1 MPGWIIETLP
11 LFYIDA
17 KRSPCIP
24 HELLNSCSSSWIV
37 SSCSL
42 YKKNQMLLLCQA
54 FIILFVNKVDMNS
67 HPVSSLYRADIW
79 SFGITALEL
88 AHGHAPFSKYPPMKV
103 MLLPAQNI
111 LVLLVCC
118 CVNKCFKYPVACC
131 KLQCLPRGRNVRNNL
146 LALYDPAQS
155 FHLWDN
161 GGR

>member
-1 MPGWIIETLP
+1 MPKDNNVFLMNRLIAALP
-11 LFYIDA
+11 LGLFLRA
-17 KRSPCIP
+17 VCI
-24 HELLNSCSSSWIV
+24 
-37 SSCSL
+37 
-42 YKKNQMLLLCQA
+42 KKNQMLLLCQA

-118 CVNKCFKYPVACC
+118 CVNKCFKYAVACC
-131 KLQCLPRGRNVRNNL
+131 KLQCLPRGRNVRNNI

-161 GGR
+161 CGR